1 MKNIEIAIRSV
12 FKKGRHNGIKIVSL
26 GVGLAVGLV
35 LIAKV
40 YFEQSYDDFF
50 PGGDRIYQI
59 QSLLNRDNE
68 LKEWGQVSG
77 GIAPGMKA
85 EIPEVEVATR
95 FTNIGSKATFTM
107 MDNKKKYSGNFVL
120 ADSCLFDVFPL
131 PVLIGN
137 VKEVL
142 SRPMYAMVSK
152 EIADKIGGDVVGK
165 TLEMD
170 GAPGR
175 TLTIGGVFST
185 LPENSHLDYDILVSM
200 PSIGQ
205 FTYDGSMNWLGNDRY
220 LGYVKLLPGVTPESI
235 APGIR
240 QMQEKNQ
247 PIEEFKKAGVDIT
260 YPLLP
265 LAQLHSGTADV
276 KRMMLLLSLLAFVLI
291 FTAVMNYILVVI
303 SSIVN
308 RSKEVAVHKCYGA
321 TGGNIHSMVLS
332 ETLVHLLISLL
343 LAIFLIFVF
352 RGTVEGLLDVSL
364 GALLLSKGSLL
375 LVGICI
381 VVFFATGLIPGY
393 LYTRIP
399 VAAAFRRYR
408 ESRRLWKLA
417 LLFMQFI
424 FAGFLVTLLVV
435 IGKQYTFM
443 VNDNPGYA
451 YDKLAYYTMSGV
463 DSTARQKV
471 VDEVMR
477 LPEVAEVSTG
487 STLLFTGQSGNNIY
501 LPNENREL
509 FNIADLYF
517 VGNGYL
523 DLLEIPVVEGRSFV
537 ENVTTSNEVMVS
549 RSFLKKMANY
559 VDWSDGVVG
568 KAICVTE
575 HSNSEGV
582 DAYTI
587 CGVYEDFRVGTIHN
601 PDERPT
607 VMFYQ
612 RRPSM
617 SLIVKFHTLTP
628 ETMRRTEQMI
638 QGLLPGKEVVLNA
651 YQTEMTN
658 LYSDS
663 RNFRDSVMIGGLV
676 TLIISLIG
684 LIGYVND
691 EINRRR
697 SELAIR
703 KVNGATLKEIL
714 VLFLKNIAGLAVC
727 ALVAGGIIAYIV
739 ATKWQ
744 EQFSEKVALSWYIFV
759 GCGLL
764 VLVVILSVACINC
777 WRAANENPV
786 NCLKSE

>member
-1 MKNIEIAIRSV
+1 MKNLEIAIRSI

-50 PGGDRIYQI
+50 PDGNRIYQI
-59 QSLLNRDNE
+59 QSMLERDNE

-77 GIAPGMKA
+77 GVAPGMRS

-95 FTNIGSKATFTM
+95 FTYIDSEATFTM
-107 MDNKKKYSGNFVL
+107 MNDKKKYSGNFVL

-131 PVLIGN
+131 PVLVGDA
-137 VKEVL
+137 KEVL
-142 SRPMYAMVSK
+142 SRPMYVMVSK
-152 EIADKIGGDVVGK
+152 EIADKIGGDVIGK
-165 TLEMD
+165 TLEID
-170 GAPGR
+170 AKPGR
-175 TLTIGGVFST
+175 ILSIGGVFAT

-205 FTYDGSMNWLGNDRY
+205 FMYDGSLNWLGNDRY
-220 LGYVKLLPGVTPESI
+220 RGYVKLLPGTTPESI
-235 APGIR
+235 KPGIR
-240 QMQEKNQ
+240 QMRDKNI
-247 PIEEFKKAGVDIT
+247 PMDEMKKAGVDIT
-260 YPLLP
+260 YSLLP

-308 RSKEVAVHKCYGA
+308 RSKEIAVHKCYGA
-321 TGGNIHSMVLS
+321 TGGNIHRMVLS
-332 ETLVHLLISLL
+332 ETLVHLLLSLL
-343 LAIFLIFVF
+343 LAVFLIFVF
-352 RGTVEGLLDVSL
+352 RGTVESLLDASL

-375 LVGICI
+375 LMGISV
-381 VVFFATGLIPGY
+381 VVFFVTGLIPGY

-408 ESRRLWKLA
+408 ESRRLWKLV
-417 LLFMQFI
+417 LLFLQFI

-451 YDKLAYYTMSGV
+451 YDNLAYCTMAGV

-477 LPEVAEVSTG
+477 LPEVAEVSTS

-501 LPNENREL
+501 LPNDEREL

-523 DLLEIPVVEGRSFV
+523 DLLEIPVVEGRSFT

-549 RSFLKKMANY
+549 RSFLKKMAVY
-559 VDWSDGVVG
+559 ADWSEGAVG
-568 KAICVTE
+568 KSILVTE
-575 HSNSEGV
+575 HSEDEG
-582 DAYTI
+582 DFFTI
-587 CGVYEDFRVGTIHN
+587 CGVYEDFRVGSIH
-601 PDERPT
+601 DEETRPT
-607 VMFYQ
+607 VMFY
-612 RRPSM
+612 RRVPNTGLM
-617 SLIVKFHTLTP
+617 VKFHTLTP
-628 ETMRRTEQMI
+628 EAMRRTEEVI
-638 QGLLPGKEVVLNA
+638 RTLLPDKDVVLNA
-651 YQTEMTN
+651 YKTEMTN

-663 RNFRDSVMIGGLV
+663 RNFRDSVLIGGLV

-714 VLFLKNIAGLAVC
+714 VLFLKDIAWLAVF
-727 ALVAGGIIAYIV
+727 ALTVGGVIAYFV
-739 ATKWQ
+739 ALKWQ
-744 EQFSEKVALSWYIFV
+744 VQFSEKIALSWYLFV

-764 VLVVILSVACINC
+764 VLLVILSVACLNC

-786 NCLKSE
+786 SCLKND